1 MTLRDLFRLDLGRQQ
16 YRVIL
21 YLAESEATL
30 EELCQALS
38 VSKAQGYAAVS
49 LLVRWDLVEKEENK
63 YRLSPALGKGG
74 NRGMPPK
81 NLDPLKDLA
90 RAGLRASEYQVLLYL
105 AAAGEAG
112 VEEVMEELG
121 FKRAW
126 AYRAL
131 SPLVRRGLVEK
142 EENKYR
148 LSPALEDLFAPLRRP
163 QGEGV
168 SEPG

>member
-21 YLAESEATL
+21 YLAEGEATL
-30 EELCQALS
+30 EELCQALE

-49 LLVRWDLVEKEENK
+49 PLVRRGLVEKVNGR

-74 NRGMPPK
+74 NRAMPPK
-81 NLDPLKDLA
+81 SLDPLKDLA
-90 RAGLRASEYQVLLYL
+90 RAGLRASEYQALLYL

-112 VEEVMEELG
+112 VEEVMEALG

-131 SPLVRRGLVEK
+131 SSLVRRGLVEK
-142 EENKYR
+142 EGSRYR
-148 LSPALEDLFAPLRRP
+148 LSPALEGLFTPLRRP
-163 QGEGV
+163 QSEGV
-168 SEPG
+168 SESG